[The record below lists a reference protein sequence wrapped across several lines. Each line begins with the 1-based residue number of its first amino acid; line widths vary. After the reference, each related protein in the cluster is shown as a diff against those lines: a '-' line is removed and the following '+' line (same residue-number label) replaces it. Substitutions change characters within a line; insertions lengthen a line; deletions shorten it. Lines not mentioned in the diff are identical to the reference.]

1 MEAFDP
7 KKSIGRRHH
16 EDYQVYVENPFLEDL
31 VRIYHSKSYRRL
43 ADKTQVITVP
53 RNAYTRTR
61 ATHTAEVIA
70 VAITIS
76 ENLGL
81 NTGLCQAIAAGH
93 DIGHMPY
100 GHLGEKVLSDILGK
114 PFYHPIGGVVV
125 AQSIEKLEGIGLNLS
140 FETLEGILFHSRTG
154 PVKLNATQGVPD
166 EYNAVMFADK
176 IAYTFSDVNDAIRY
190 GYIDGNNLP
199 RFVLDLGDVQD
210 KRTYKVIGALIEES
224 RRKGKVEFSEGKVF
238 EDFEKTRE
246 FMFREVYLKMNH
258 DIKEVVLR
266 KAYEFF
272 SQEPFFEGV
281 NPAAALLMLTDRE
294 TNKLGEIMSESGRIT
309 VFDIQGLGILDSVER
324 LRGKTIDLTNP
335 DLNWGRKTS

>member
-7 KKSIGRRHH
+7 KKSIGRRHP
-16 EDYQVYVENPFLEDL
+16 ENYSVYIENPFLEDL

-61 ATHTAEVIA
+61 ATHTAEVMG

-81 NTGLCQAIAAGH
+81 NTSLCQSIAAGH

-100 GHLGEKVLSDILGK
+100 GHLGEKVLSDILGT
-114 PFYHPIGGVVV
+114 PFYHPVGGVIV
-125 AQSIEKLEGIGLNLS
+125 AQQLERLDGKGLNLS
-140 FETLEGILFHSRTG
+140 FDTLQGILLHSRTG
-154 PVKLNATQGVPD
+154 PVKLDATQNVPN

-176 IAYTFSDVNDAIRY
+176 IAYTFSDINDAIRY
-190 GYIDGNNLP
+190 GFIEGKKLP
-199 RFVLDLGDVQD
+199 RFVIDLGDTQD
-210 KRTYKVIGALIEES
+210 KRTYRVIGALIDES
-224 RRKGKVEFSEGKVF
+224 RRKGKVEFRDGEVF
-238 EDFEKTRE
+238 SNFERTRE
-246 FMFREVYLKMNH
+246 YMFNEFYLKLDH
-258 DIKEVVLR
+258 EIKEVVLR

-281 NPAAALLMLTDRE
+281 NPAALLLMLTDKE
-294 TNKLGEIMSESGRIT
+294 ANKLGEMMIESGRIKIS
-309 VFDIQGLGILDSVER
+309 DIKGLGIFDFVER
-324 LRGKTIDLTNP
+324 FRGKSIDLIDP
-335 DLNWGRKTS
+335 DLGWGKRK